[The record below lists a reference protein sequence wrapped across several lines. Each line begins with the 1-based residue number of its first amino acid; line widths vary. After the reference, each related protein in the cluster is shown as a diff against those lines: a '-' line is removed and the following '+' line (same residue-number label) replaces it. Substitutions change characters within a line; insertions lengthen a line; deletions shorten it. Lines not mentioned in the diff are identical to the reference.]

1 MTKTTIK
8 KGAFINYDE
17 FVTVKNYLETNDFVI
32 ASYKETATNGVY
44 TLLDGTQISTNGY
57 VYNLKGGK

>member
-8 KGAFINYDE
+8 KGAFINYDG
-17 FVTVKNYLETNDFVI
+17 FVTVKNYLETNGFVI

-57 VYNLKGGK
+57 VYTEKGGK